1 MTDFKVFF
9 LSFRCVGYAK
19 RYLYVEKYWRSVRYI
34 VSVTTI
40 STKLLAPVVQTLDSA
55 IRRINHFPA
64 DKYYGNQL
72 RYLLDSDLSAG

>member
-9 LSFRCVGYAK
+9 FLSFRRIGYAK

-40 STKLLAPVVQTLDSA
+40 STILLANFKLA
-55 IRRINHFPA
+55 CE
-64 DKYYGNQL
+64 
-72 RYLLDSDLSAG
+72 